1 MDERITEHF
10 RLLHKYLEYLKEFVK
25 LNEEEFLN
33 SFAIR
38 GVSERYLQ
46 LAIESCLNIGS
57 RILALQ
63 QTNTELAAPEN
74 YADIFVKLGK
84 LGAFSEEQV
93 IKFVEMAKF
102 RNKLVH
108 GYWEIDPKIVFR
120 ILKENI
126 DDFYEFKEGIIN
138 YLKEQKIENN

>member
-10 RLLHKYLEYLKEFVK
+10 RLLHKYLSYLKK
-25 LNEEEFLN
+25 LAKLGEEEFIN
-33 SFAIR
+33 DFALR
-38 GVSERYLQ
+38 GASERYLQ

-63 QTNTELAAPEN
+63 ERDPELTAPEN

-84 LGAFSEEQV
+84 LGVFTEEQV
-93 IKFVEMAKF
+93 IKFIDMAKF

-108 GYWEIDPKIVFR
+108 GYWEIEPKIIFR
-120 ILKENI
+120 ILKENLG
-126 DDFYEFKEGIIN
+126 DFDIFREGIAR
-138 YLKEQKIENN
+138 YLND